1 MASGPPLRAMGG
13 PGSGSGP
20 GGRFKEPVERAQ
32 NVGEVLGRLWGY
44 LVPYRLGLLGV
55 ITLVLATTGL
65 NLLNPWL
72 TGKAVDVYLVPGN
85 LAGLPRLLALMLA
98 IALGA
103 ALGSYGQSVAMVHI
117 SQRIVRDLRR
127 DLFGALQA
135 LSLRFFDRHS
145 HGDLMS
151 RLANDTETVNNTLA
165 EAVTQFASSGLSI
178 VGAATAMLLLNW
190 RLALVSLATVP
201 IVFLVTEKVGGA
213 TREGFRE
220 SQRELG
226 AVNGLIEESITGQR
240 AIKVMGR
247 EAAQIERF
255 DRSNAEL
262 LRTSIRANILVGTL
276 GPMMNGLRNLQFAVL
291 ASVGAWMV
299 LKDWA
304 SLGTVAAFLSYAGN
318 LTRPLNE
325 LASLWGTLQ
334 SAVAGAERVFAIMD
348 APPDLADAEE
358 AVELSNPRGE
368 VEFDNVSFGY
378 DQDAPVLR
386 EVSFRAEPGQTIA
399 LVGPTGAGKT
409 TVINLLTR
417 FYDVDQGAV
426 RIDGHDLRTVGKDS
440 LRSALG
446 IVLQDT
452 YLFAES
458 VRENLRYGRLD
469 ATDDEIEAAAK
480 LANADAFIRHLPL
493 GYDTPLSEAAATI
506 SQGQRQLLAIAR
518 AVLAEPAILILDE
531 ATSSVD
537 TRTEIEIQQ
546 AMLRLMEGRTSFVI
560 AHRLSTI
567 RQADCILVLEDGRI
581 VERGTHRELLAAE
594 GAYYRLH
601 QHQFGMVV

>member
-1 MASGPPLRAMGG
+1 MKQVLLVLSLASG
-13 PGSGSGP
+13 
-20 GGRFKEPVERAQ
+20 
-32 NVGEVLGRLWGY
+32 
-44 LVPYRLGLLGV
+44 
-55 ITLVLATTGL
+55 LAAAAS
-65 NLLNPWL
+65 PQE
-72 TGKAVDVYLVPGN
+72 
-85 LAGLPRLLALMLA
+85 
-98 IALGA
+98 LGA
-103 ALGSYGQSVAMVHI
+103 AYA
-117 SQRIVRDLRR
+117 
-127 DLFGALQA
+127 
-135 LSLRFFDRHS
+135 
-145 HGDLMS
+145 
-151 RLANDTETVNNTLA
+151 A
-165 EAVTQFASSGLSI
+165 EAARQA
-178 VGAATAMLLLNW
+178 
-190 RLALVSLATVP
+190 P
-201 IVFLVTEKVGGA
+201 
-213 TREGFRE
+213 GF
-220 SQRELG
+220 Q
-226 AVNGLIEESITGQR
+226 
-240 AIKVMGR
+240 
-247 EAAQIERF
+247 
-255 DRSNAEL
+255 
-262 LRTSIRANILVGTL
+262 
-276 GPMMNGLRNLQFAVL
+276 P
-291 ASVGAWMV
+291 
-299 LKDWA
+299 
-304 SLGTVAAFLSYAGN
+304 
-318 LTRPLNE
+318 
-325 LASLWGTLQ
+325 
-334 SAVAGAERVFAIMD
+334 SARRGAEF
-348 APPDLADAEE
+348 
-358 AVELSNPRGE
+358 S
-368 VEFDNVSFGY
+368 
-378 DQDAPVLR
+378 
-386 EVSFRAEPGQTIA
+386 IA